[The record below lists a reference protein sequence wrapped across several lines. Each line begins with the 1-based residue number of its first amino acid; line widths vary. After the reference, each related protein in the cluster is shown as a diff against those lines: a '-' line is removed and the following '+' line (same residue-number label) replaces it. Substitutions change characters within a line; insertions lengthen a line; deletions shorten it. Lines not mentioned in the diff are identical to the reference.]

1 MRAPHLALL
10 PLLCASL
17 AHAAAP
23 PPQPRPATAYVLRP
37 ARVFDG
43 EALHTGWAVRVR
55 GERIEAAGPAAGVA
69 VPAGAQVL
77 ELPDTTLLPGLIE
90 GHSHLLLHPYDETP
104 WNDQVLK
111 ESLTVRVARAVNHA
125 RATLMAGFTT
135 VRDLGTEGAGD
146 ADVGLKQAIE
156 QGVIPGPRMLVTT
169 RALVASGSYAP
180 KGFAAEWQVPQGAE
194 EADGVDALVRAVR
207 RQMGAGADW
216 IKVYG
221 DYRWGPRGEALP
233 TYSQAEL
240 ELIVRTA
247 KDGGRPVV
255 VHASTPEGI
264 RRAVLAGAETIE
276 HGDGATPEVLK
287 LMARRKVLLC
297 PTLAASEAM
306 ARYRGWKRE
315 QQPEPE
321 ELRLKRA
328 TFQAALKAGV
338 PLCAGSDSGVF
349 THGDNAR
356 ELELMAAWGMRPL
369 QVLRSA
375 TSVNARMLHQEQR
388 LGSVKAG
395 LLADL
400 VAVEGDP
407 TRDVSALRRV
417 RLVMKAGQLVRHERA
432 SPPAP

>member
-1 MRAPHLALL
+1 MRPRLLALL
-10 PLLCASL
+10 LLAAAS
-17 AHAAAP
+17 AHAQP
-23 PPQPRPATAYVLRP
+23 PTAYLLRP

-43 EALHTGWAVRVR
+43 QVLQQGWAVLVR
-55 GERIEAAGPAAGVA
+55 GERIEAAGPAAA
-69 VPAGAQVL
+69 LAAPAGARVL
-77 ELPDTTLLPGLIE
+77 ELPGTTLLPGLIE
-90 GHSHLLLHPYDETP
+90 GHSHLLLHPYDETS

-111 ESLTVRVARAVNHA
+111 ESLALRVARATNHA
-125 RATLMAGFTT
+125 RATLLAGFTT
-135 VRDLGTEGAGD
+135 VRDLGSEGAGD

-156 QGVIPGPRMLVTT
+156 QGIIPGPRMFVTT
-169 RALVASGSYAP
+169 RALVASGSYGP

-194 EADGVDALVRAVR
+194 EADGVDALQRAVR

-221 DYRWGPRGEALP
+221 DYRWGPNGEARP

-240 ELIVRTA
+240 ELIVETA
-247 KDGGRPVV
+247 RSGGRPVV

-276 HGDGATPEVLK
+276 HGDGATPEVLQ

-297 PTLAASEAM
+297 PTLAAGDAV
-306 ARYRGWKRE
+306 AQYRGWKKG

-321 ELRLKRA
+321 SIQAKRA
-328 TFQAALKAGV
+328 SFQAALKAGV
-338 PLCAGSDSGVF
+338 TLCAGSDAGVF
-349 THGDNAR
+349 THGDNVR
-356 ELELMAAWGMRPL
+356 ELELMAAWGMSPL
-369 QVLRSA
+369 QVLRAA

-388 LGSVKAG
+388 LGSVRPG

-407 TRDVSALRRV
+407 TKEIAALRRV
-417 RLVMKAGQLVRHERA
+417 RLVMKGGVLVRHER
-432 SPPAP
+432 